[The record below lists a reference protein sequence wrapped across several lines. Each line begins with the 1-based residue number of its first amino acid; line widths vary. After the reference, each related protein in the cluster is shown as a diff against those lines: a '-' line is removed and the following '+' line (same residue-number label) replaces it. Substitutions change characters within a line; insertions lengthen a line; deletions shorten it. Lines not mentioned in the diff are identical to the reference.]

1 MSINVTVRDIVNYPG
16 GTAKTITLDIAQIV
30 PNGGSPEGDEIWV
43 TSSTTTATASGGGSI
58 QNIFK
63 NEMKRGF
70 LRGVPPATA
79 LLDIPALA
87 RFKVAIDE
95 LIGSG
100 VDIELT
106 EGTNLLSSDVAQDIE
121 NQIRTEAEIGGGG
134 GKIGNL
140 SYLNAQV
147 RFVNGVFSIESGT
160 VTDRFTGPGRSSV
173 VIDAPATGVDVRETL
188 GLHLTTSSELLAAR
202 QLAETALASAYTSGD
217 LVEVI
222 SAAGFNAGESFQIRD
237 VDNSQL
243 VLVSGAGVSDGLSAS
258 QIRFVTVSG
267 ETTGLANTYLA
278 GAQIRK
284 FHPIDTP
291 DPVSAIST
299 VDQLYRFSIDST
311 VNQIDFSS

>member
-1 MSINVTVRDIVNYPG
+1 MAINVTVRDIVNYPG

-30 PNGGSPEGDEIWV
+30 PNGGNPEGDEIWV

-79 LLDIPALA
+79 LLDIPASA
-87 RFKVAIDE
+87 RFKVAIDQ
-95 LIGSG
+95 LIAGG

-121 NQIRTEAEIGGGG
+121 SQLRAEAEIGGSGN
-134 GKIGNL
+134 KIGNL

-160 VTDRFTGPGRSSV
+160 VTDTFTGPGRSSV
-173 VIDAPATGVDVRETL
+173 SISAPDTGTDVRTTL

-217 LVEVI
+217 IVEVI
-222 SAAGFNAGESFQIRD
+222 SAAGFNAGESMEIRD
-237 VDNSQL
+237 VTTQQL
-243 VLVSGAGVSDGLSAS
+243 VLVSGAGVSDGLTAS

-267 ETTGLANTYLA
+267 ESTGLASAYAA